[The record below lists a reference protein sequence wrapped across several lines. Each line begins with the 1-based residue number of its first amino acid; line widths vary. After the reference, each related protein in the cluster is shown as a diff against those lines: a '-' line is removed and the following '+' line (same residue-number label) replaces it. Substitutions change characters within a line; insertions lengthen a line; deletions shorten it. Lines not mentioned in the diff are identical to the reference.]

1 MRAVLKV
8 LSSIDLPDGTSSPPD
23 PTDCWVVVTASIGI
37 AGDDG
42 SDNFTFYVSTP
53 RRLERI
59 VADESQ
65 LWGRHLL
72 IVEQFDWVLVRNAIE
87 KICDEVTGDTWDA
100 IASRLSRYGAWEFED
115 YREPIS

>member
-1 MRAVLKV
+1 MNATLKV
-8 LSSIDLPDGTSSPPD
+8 LSSIDLPDGASLPPD
-23 PTDCWVVVTASIGI
+23 PTDCWVIVTASIGV
-37 AGDDG
+37 AGDER

-53 RRLERI
+53 RRLERV

-72 IVEQFDWVLVRNAIE
+72 IVEQFDWTQVRTAIE
-87 KICDEVTGDTWDA
+87 KLCAGVTGDTWDA

-115 YREPIS
+115 YREPVT